1 MSLPVIECV
10 GTVEAGR
17 WDGEETSVAR
27 AQSVL
32 EVAAHHLHTREGQPF
47 PSDPVE
53 VSLLFTDDG
62 PMAEI
67 NGSWR
72 GKAKPTN
79 VLSFPAFPIVPGDT
93 PGPVLGDIV
102 LARTTIEREAAD
114 LGKPVDD
121 HISHLL
127 VHGFLH
133 LFGYDHIDEIEAH
146 EMEALETRILAELG
160 LSDPYGGSDPL

>member
-1 MSLPVIECV
+1 MSKPAIDCV
-10 GTVEAGR
+10 GTVEAGS
-17 WDGEETSVAR
+17 WPGEDEAVAN
-27 AQSVL
+27 AQSIL
-32 EVAAHHLHTREGQPF
+32 EVAAGYLHAHESQPF
-47 PSDPVE
+47 PSEPVE

-67 NGSWR
+67 NGQWR
-72 GKAKPTN
+72 GKGKPTN

-114 LGKPVDD
+114 LSKPVDH

-133 LFGYDHIDEIEAH
+133 LFGYDHIDAEDAR

-160 LSDPYGGSDPL
+160 LSDPYGGTDPL